1 MKTQKLAHT
10 FSIVA
15 RDPATGQLGAAVQSH
30 WFSVGSLVIWLEAG
44 VGAVATQAMVEVSH
58 GPLGLELL
66 RAGKPAGLALAGLLA
81 ADGERELRQ
90 VALVDAAG
98 QAAAHTGSRCIAAAG
113 HRTGE
118 GFSVQANMMLKDTV
132 WGAMAEAYLAAPG
145 DLADRLLAALDA
157 AQAEGGDIRGK
168 QSAALKIVEGKPA
181 GARWQGVL
189 MDLRVDDAP
198 EPLAELRRL
207 AAIQR
212 AYDWMNAGDVALAGC
227 DTETA
232 LAAYR
237 TAAGM
242 APEMLELPFWHAV
255 TLADLGRTAEAL
267 PLFARIFAAEPLWL
281 ELLRRLPPVGLL
293 REDPE
298 MMRQIEAVCPNQPQS

>member
-10 FSIVA
+10 YSIVA
-15 RDPATGQLGAAVQSH
+15 RDPETGQLGAAVQSH

-58 GPLGLELL
+58 GPLGLEML
-66 RAGKPAGLALAGLLA
+66 RAGKPADLTLAALLA
-81 ADGERELRQ
+81 SDDGRELRQ
-90 VALVDAAG
+90 VALVDSAG
-98 QAAAHTGSRCIAAAG
+98 NVAAHTGRRCIQAAG
-113 HRTGE
+113 HVVGE

-132 WGAMAEAYLAAPG
+132 WRAMAEAYQAAG
-145 DLADRLLAALDA
+145 GQLADRLLAALDA
-157 AQAEGGDIRGK
+157 AQVEGGDIRGK

-181 GARWQGVL
+181 GAHWQGVL

-198 EPLAELRRL
+198 EPLVELRRL
-207 AAIQR
+207 VSVQR
-212 AYDWMNAGDVALAGC
+212 AYDWMNAGDAALAEC
-227 DTETA
+227 RTEKA
-232 LAAYR
+232 LEAYR

-242 APEMLELPFWHAV
+242 VPDLLELPFWHAV

-267 PLFARIFAAEPLWL
+267 PLFERIFKEDPLWM

-293 REDPE
+293 RQDPE
-298 MMRQIEAVCPNQPQS
+298 MMRQIEAVCPQ

>member
-1 MKTQKLAHT
+1 M
-10 FSIVA
+10 
-15 RDPATGQLGAAVQSH
+15 
-30 WFSVGSLVIWLEAG
+30 
-44 VGAVATQAMVEVSH
+44 
-58 GPLGLELL
+58 
-66 RAGKPAGLALAGLLA
+66 
-81 ADGERELRQ
+81 
-90 VALVDAAG
+90 
-98 QAAAHTGSRCIAAAG
+98 
-113 HRTGE
+113 
-118 GFSVQANMMLKDTV
+118 
-132 WGAMAEAYLAAPG
+132 
-145 DLADRLLAALDA
+145 
-157 AQAEGGDIRGK
+157 
-168 QSAALKIVEGKPA
+168 
-181 GARWQGVL
+181 
-189 MDLRVDDAP
+189 DDAP

-212 AYDWMNAGDVALAGC
+212 AYDWMNAGDAALAGC

-255 TLADLGRTAEAL
+255 TLADMGRTSEAL

-298 MMRQIEAVCPNQPQS
+298 MLRQIEAVCPNLPQS